1 MIKDKLHPTNI
12 IAGYKIA
19 VREACKYIEV
29 TYLFVNKF

>member
-12 IAGYKIA
+12 ISGYKIA

-29 TYLFVNKF
+29 RA